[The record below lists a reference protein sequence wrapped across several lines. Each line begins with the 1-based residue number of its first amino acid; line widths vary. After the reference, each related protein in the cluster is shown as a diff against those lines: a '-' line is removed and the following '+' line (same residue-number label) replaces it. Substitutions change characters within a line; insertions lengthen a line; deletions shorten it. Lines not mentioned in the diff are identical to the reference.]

1 MLFTLERMPAF
12 KRFVLPT
19 LSLATTA
26 CVVAS
31 LGAAPSSADP
41 TPTAQPPAIANGE
54 RAPGTGTTDHPKHS
68 SDGIAG
74 PIAPELPAGRVRPQ
88 VLNETTWDMAPG
100 INFRQW
106 DQIDPRG
113 PIRAQL
119 LTIDI
124 NNTANEFDIVSPAKV
139 PVRKAVSELT
149 AKSGAVAAV
158 NGDFFDIGDTGAPLG
173 VGKDR
178 EQGMRH
184 APKEGWNSSF
194 WVDAVGH
201 PYIGQLPYKGKLK
214 QHPKLKFN
222 NHNSP
227 SIQANGIGVFDKFWG
242 PTQGSSVTA
251 GQKRVREVVVQ
262 GGIVRSNKTKVSEG
276 YKIKGKGLVFVAR
289 GTATKML
296 RKLKVGEKASL
307 VESIAA
313 SPTVAISGDR
323 PLLTN
328 GVRVVVDDKQMHPR
342 TAIGIDADT
351 GHVLILVIDG
361 RQSFSR
367 GYTMVELA
375 NMMTALGAENA
386 LNLDGGGSSTMAGH
400 TVDGQLAV
408 LNSPSDGHERL
419 VPNGIG
425 IFSRPVS

>member
-1 MLFTLERMPAF
+1 MPSL
-12 KRFVLPT
+12 KRFVLPA

-31 LGAAPSSADP
+31 LGAAAPSSAGQTTP
-41 TPTAQPPAIANGE
+41 APPTALADGQ
-54 RAPGTGTTDHPKHS
+54 RAPGTGTAEHPKHS

-74 PIAPELPAGRVRPQ
+74 WVAQDLPAGRRKVTIA
-88 VLNETTWDMAPG
+88 NEVSWDMAPG

-106 DQIDPRG
+106 DQIDGRQPVG
-113 PIRAQL
+113 QIRAQL

-124 NNTANEFDIVSPAKV
+124 NNPANELDLVAPAKV
-139 PVRKAVSELT
+139 PVRKPVSELA
-149 AKSGAVAAV
+149 AKAGAVAAV

-178 EQGMRH
+178 ELGMRH
-184 APKEGWNSSF
+184 APKAGWNNSF
-194 WVDAVGH
+194 YVGADGH
-201 PYIGQLPYKGKLK
+201 PYIGPLPYKGKLK
-214 QHPKLKFN
+214 QHPKLKFS

-227 SIQANGIGVFDKFWG
+227 SIQANGIGVFDKNWG

-251 GQKRVREVVVQ
+251 GQKRVREVVVV
-262 GGIVRSNKTKVSEG
+262 GGRVRSNKTKVSEG
-276 YKIKGKGLVFVAR
+276 LRIRGKGLVFVAR
-289 GTATKML
+289 GMATKML
-296 RKLKVGEKASL
+296 KKVKVGEKATV
-307 VESIAA
+307 VESLAS
-313 SPTVAISGDR
+313 SPTMAISGDR

-328 GVRVVVDDKQMHPR
+328 GSRVVINDVLAHPR
-342 TAIGIDADT
+342 TAIGIDAD
-351 GHVLILVIDG
+351 GGKVLILVIDG

-375 NMMTALGAENA
+375 NMMAALGAENA
-386 LNLDGGGSSTMAGH
+386 LNLDGGGSSTMVGH
-400 TVDGQLAV
+400 TPTGQLAV

-425 IFSRPVS
+425 VFSRPVS